1 MSIKFLDSFSYIQDN
16 IDYLND
22 VEYAY
27 SSGSK
32 IVVRPFKSS
41 DNKELKYLE

>member
-16 IDYLND
+16 IGYLND
-22 VEYAY
+22 EEYAY
-27 SSGSK
+27 SAGSK

-41 DNKELKYLE
+41 DVKDLKYLE